1 MSAPIELLVA
11 AFDGEAAAETALKA
25 LKEMQK
31 DGVIS
36 IVNAAVLVKTKS
48 GHAHIKE
55 TGDVRAPAGAVFG
68 AIVGGLVGLLGGP
81 AGVIV
86 GAAAGAATGGMAA
99 HQIDMGFSNKTLED
113 IDALLP
119 PGSSAIIAM
128 VTLDWVEKVTQALE
142 QLDARLVR
150 QSLNDDVL
158 QSAASGQVIEGHA
171 TVVPEPATDTT
182 AESAVSTDATHPAA
196 ATSSATDPA
205 ASTQPAASPQPAPA
219 PAPSAAASAAPTA
232 SEAPA
237 PTPDAPAAPAAPTPP
252 PTPSEPA
259 APMA

>member
-11 AFDGEAAAETALKA
+11 AFDGENAAETALKA
-25 LKEMQK
+25 LKEMQT
-31 DGVIS
+31 DGVVS

-81 AGVIV
+81 VGVIV
-86 GAAAGAATGGMAA
+86 GAAAGAATGGVAA

-128 VTLDWVEKVTQALE
+128 VTLDWVEKVSQALE
-142 QLDARLVR
+142 QLEARLVR
-150 QSLNDDVL
+150 QTLNDDVL
-158 QSAASGQVIEGHA
+158 QSAASAQVIEGHA
-171 TVVPEPATDTT
+171 TVVPEPATDT
-182 AESAVSTDATHPAA
+182 AP
-196 ATSSATDPA
+196 
-205 ASTQPAASPQPAPA
+205 STQPAPAGMP
-219 PAPSAAASAAPTA
+219 AAAATAAAATAAPPAATNTA
-232 SEAPA
+232 E
-237 PTPDAPAAPAAPTPP
+237 PTPETPAAPTPP
-252 PTPSEPA
+252 PTPSESA
-259 APMA
+259 APMD

>member
-1 MSAPIELLVA
+1 MRFIPNWSPSSIVHRLIYRTLEEELQPMSAPIELLVA
-11 AFDGEAAAETALKA
+11 AFDGEGAAETALKA
-25 LKEMQK
+25 LKEMQT
-31 DGVIS
+31 DGVVS

-55 TGDVRAPAGAVFG
+55 TGDVRAPAGAIFG

-86 GAAAGAATGGMAA
+86 GAAAGAATGGVAA

-128 VTLDWVEKVTQALE
+128 VTLDWVEKVAQALK

-150 QSLNDDVL
+150 QSLGDEVL
-158 QSAASGQVIEGHA
+158 TPAAGAQVIEGQA
-171 TVVPEPATDTT
+171 QVIDEAPKPADDTAEMPTAPTNTAPTTPATPETPT
-182 AESAVSTDATHPAA
+182 PAA
-196 ATSSATDPA
+196 DN
-205 ASTQPAASPQPAPA
+205 
-219 PAPSAAASAAPTA
+219 
-232 SEAPA
+232 
-237 PTPDAPAAPAAPTPP
+237 PAAPTPP
-252 PTPSEPA
+252 PTPSAPA
-259 APMA
+259 APMD